1 MSGPV
6 IITPNKEGEYC
17 LPDTVHGAMG
27 ITDDREYEI
36 GQIVMLIEREGGT
49 VAAGLMKLAARDD
62 LSEQERCYATY
73 RMAERVIFHQAKK
86 KVKAFLPFLEK

>member
-1 MSGPV
+1 
-6 IITPNKEGEYC
+6 
-17 LPDTVHGAMG
+17 
-27 ITDDREYEI
+27 
-36 GQIVMLIEREGGT
+36 MLIEREGRT

>member
-1 MSGPV
+1 M
-6 IITPNKEGEYC
+6 
-17 LPDTVHGAMG
+17 
-27 ITDDREYEI
+27 
-36 GQIVMLIEREGGT
+36 MLIEREGRT

-73 RMAERVIFHQAKK
+73 RMVIFHQAKK